1 MTTYTLSGFGV
12 SKFSLFDPAGGG
24 WVQTGLKL
32 RLTVPDGEGFT
43 FSPTRV
49 HEDKVDIEP
58 GDHVSGLTRTQ
69 GEAADGTHYDTLDT
83 GYSLSEISWD
93 GGKTVVLT
101 IHSMSVHQAVYA
113 LSGDP
118 PPEIGSYSDYAAFEG
133 SITQRS
139 PVTTSLQPGQVLEWA
154 LGTVDVS
161 QHDRLIG
168 TGRDDTLKG
177 GSGADTIKGGAGDD
191 VVKGGS
197 GSDKLAGNSGDDT
210 LSGQRGD
217 DRLNGGRSRDSL
229 DGGWGDDALKGGKGR
244 DTLDGG
250 AGHDTLHG
258 GSGRDTLD
266 GGYGDDLLTGGSGD
280 DTFVFFDVFG
290 DDIITDF
297 NASSSGE
304 KIDLSTVSSITDMT
318 DLLDNHIREDGE
330 NVVIEDAHGNTITL
344 KDVQLADLD
353 ETDFNFEL
361 LEWEPVLVSA
371 KQPAGIDT
379 PTPIVERL
387 WACEDYPAPLE
398 WNLV

>member
-1 MTTYTLSGFGV
+1 M
-12 SKFSLFDPAGGG
+12 
-24 WVQTGLKL
+24 QTGLKL

-43 FSPTRV
+43 FSPTRA

-69 GEAADGTHYDTLDT
+69 GEAADGTQYGTLDA

-101 IHSMSVHQAVYA
+101 MHSMSVYQAVYA

-118 PPEIGSYSDYAAFEG
+118 LPEIGSYSDYAAFEG

-161 QHDRLIG
+161 QRDRLIG
-168 TGRDDTLKG
+168 TDRDDTLKG
-177 GSGADTIKGGAGDD
+177 GAGADTIKGGAGDD

-197 GSDKLAGNSGDDT
+197 GSDKLAGNSGHDT
-210 LSGQRGD
+210 LSGQRGE
-217 DRLNGGRSRDSL
+217 DRLNGGRGRDSL
-229 DGGWGDDALKGGKGR
+229 DGGRGDDRIGGNAGHDTLRGGHGDDHLAGGNGNDVLRGGAITQEWLLRPYSYLAAAPSGEMIQRDSGK

-250 AGHDTLHG
+250 Q
-258 GSGRDTLD
+258 GRDKLD

-290 DDIITDF
+290 DDTITDF
-297 NASSSGE
+297 DASSSGE

-330 NVVIEDAHGNTITL
+330 NVVIEDVHGSTITL
-344 KDVQLADLD
+344 ENVQLADLD

-361 LEWEPVLVSA
+361 PEW
-371 KQPAGIDT
+371 
-379 PTPIVERL
+379 
-387 WACEDYPAPLE
+387 
-398 WNLV
+398 

>member
-12 SKFSLFDPAGGG
+12 GKFSLFDPAGGG

-69 GEAADGTHYDTLDT
+69 GEAADGTQYGTLDA

-101 IHSMSVHQAVYA
+101 MHSMSVHQAVYA

-118 PPEIGSYSDYAAFEG
+118 LPEIGSYSDYAAFEG

-161 QHDRLIG
+161 QRDRLIG
-168 TGRDDTLKG
+168 TDRDDTLKG
-177 GSGADTIKGGAGDD
+177 GAGADTIKGGAGDD

-197 GSDKLAGNSGDDT
+197 GSDKLAGISGDDT
-210 LSGQRGD
+210 LSGQRGE
-217 DRLNGGRSRDSL
+217 DRLNGGRGRDSL
-229 DGGWGDDALKGGKGR
+229 DGGRGDDALKGGKGR

-290 DDIITDF
+290 DDTITDF
-297 NASSSGE
+297 DASSSGE

-330 NVVIEDAHGNTITL
+330 NVVIEDVHGSTITL
-344 KDVQLADLD
+344 ENVQLADLD

-361 LEWEPVLVSA
+361 PEW
-371 KQPAGIDT
+371 
-379 PTPIVERL
+379 
-387 WACEDYPAPLE
+387 
-398 WNLV
+398 